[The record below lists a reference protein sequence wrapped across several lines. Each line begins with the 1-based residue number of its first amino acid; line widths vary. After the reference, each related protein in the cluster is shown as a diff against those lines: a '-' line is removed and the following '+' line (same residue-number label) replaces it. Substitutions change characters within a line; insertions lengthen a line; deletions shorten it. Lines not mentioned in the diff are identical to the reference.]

1 MTKSKKSIMGLFIM
15 TLSIGGLT
23 GFSKTSMDSPMMCVA
38 ECYINAER
46 YEYWT
51 EGEKAARDV
60 TAVFIGAGI
69 GALCPPLGIV
79 YGL

>member
-1 MTKSKKSIMGLFIM
+1 
-15 TLSIGGLT
+15 
-23 GFSKTSMDSPMMCVA
+23 MCVA
-38 ECYINAER
+38 DSYINAER

-51 EGEKAARDV
+51 EGEKLARDA

-69 GALCPPLGIV
+69 EALCPTLGIV